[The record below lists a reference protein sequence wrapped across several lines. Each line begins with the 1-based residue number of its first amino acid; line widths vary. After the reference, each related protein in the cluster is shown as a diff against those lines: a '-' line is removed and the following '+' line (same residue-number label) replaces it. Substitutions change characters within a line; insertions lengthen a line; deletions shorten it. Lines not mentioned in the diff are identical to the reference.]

1 MWNVARTLKLAALYP
16 EHLDLNGDHGNL
28 LVLQKRL
35 AWRGTSSE
43 IVSVTQP
50 MDLEVFDFLL
60 LGHGSKDAWAEVL
73 RIDPE
78 LISKI
83 GRVARDG
90 KAVLAINS
98 GYGYLVQELDS
109 TNLKYGQH
117 VSEFQLV
124 DDVVGYVNSDL
135 DLPAIQTFG
144 NTVLT
149 LFHGPVLAKNPE
161 LADMMIKQAGWCDVD
176 LSSNE
181 LTTVSELARA
191 SRKAAFED

>member
-50 MDLEVFDFLL
+50 TDLEVFDFLL

-83 GRVARDG
+83 GLLTRDG

-98 GYGYLVQELDS
+98 GYGHLVQELDS

-161 LADMMIKQAGWCDVD
+161 LADMIIKQAGWCDVD

>member
-1 MWNVARTLKLAALYP
+1 MARTLKLAALYP

>member
-1 MWNVARTLKLAALYP
+1 MARTLKLAALYP

-35 AWRGTSSE
+35 AWRGVSSD

-50 MDLEVFDFLL
+50 TDLEVFDFLL

-83 GRVARDG
+83 GLLARDG

-98 GYGYLVQELDS
+98 GYGHLVQEFDQKDLQ
-109 TNLKYGQH
+109 YGQH

-161 LADMMIKQAGWCDVD
+161 LADMIVKQAGWCDVN

-181 LTTVSELARA
+181 LVTVSELARA
-191 SRKAAFED
+191 SRKTAFED

>member
-1 MWNVARTLKLAALYP
+1 M
-16 EHLDLNGDHGNL
+16 
-28 LVLQKRL
+28 
-35 AWRGTSSE
+35 
-43 IVSVTQP
+43 VSVTQP
-50 MDLEVFDFLL
+50 MDLEAFDFLL
-60 LGHGSKDAWAEVL
+60 LGLGSNDAWAEVL

-83 GRVARDG
+83 GLLARDG

-98 GYGYLVQELDS
+98 GYGHLVQEFDP
-109 TNLKYGQH
+109 TDLKHGEH

-161 LADMMIKQAGWCDVD
+161 LADMIIKQAGWCDVN

-181 LTTVSELARA
+181 LVTVSELARA
-191 SRKAAFED
+191 SRKTAFED

>member
-1 MWNVARTLKLAALYP
+1 MARTLKLAALYP

-83 GRVARDG
+83 GLLARDG

-98 GYGYLVQELDS
+98 GYGHLIHEFDS

-149 LFHGPVLAKNPE
+149 LFHGPLLAKNPE
-161 LADMMIKQAGWCDVD
+161 LADIIIKQAGWCDVD

>member
-1 MWNVARTLKLAALYP
+1 MARTLKLAALYP

-50 MDLEVFDFLL
+50 KDLEVFDFLL

-83 GRVARDG
+83 GLLARDG

-98 GYGYLVQELDS
+98 GYGNLVQELDS
-109 TNLKYGQH
+109 TNLNYGQH

-161 LADMMIKQAGWCDVD
+161 LADMIIKQAGWCDVD

-181 LTTVSELARA
+181 LITVSELARA